1 MSAREAILEAIIANQ
16 PAGNPLPE
24 IDVNAMIQ
32 YDDLVAQFKLVLEGI
47 GGRLIQVAD
56 NDAVQDMINEIS
68 KDKETIVNALE
79 PTEALVRQLETLS
92 LSSLAMVD
100 LAIIRGSYGVAET
113 GAVWVDEKQMV
124 IRIIPFI
131 CEQLVFVLD
140 RAGLVT
146 NMGEAYQRI
155 NTFETG
161 FGVFIAGPSK
171 TADIEQSLV
180 IGAHGPKQS
189 VVILVG

>member
-124 IRIIPFI
+124 IRILPFI

>member
-113 GAVWVDEKQMV
+113 GAVWVD
-124 IRIIPFI
+124 
-131 CEQLVFVLD
+131 
-140 RAGLVT
+140 
-146 NMGEAYQRI
+146 
-155 NTFETG
+155 
-161 FGVFIAGPSK
+161 
-171 TADIEQSLV
+171 
-180 IGAHGPKQS
+180 
-189 VVILVG
+189 

>member
-1 MSAREAILEAIIANQ
+1 MSAKEAILVNIIANQ
-16 PAGNPLPE
+16 PVGNPLPV

-32 YDDLVAQFKLVLEGI
+32 YDDLVAQFKFVLESI
-47 GGRLIQVAD
+47 GGRLIQVED
-56 NDAVQDMINEIS
+56 NEAAHEMILTLS

-79 PTEALVRQLETLS
+79 PTDALVRQLTSMS
-92 LSSLAMVD
+92 LESLAMVD
-100 LAIIRGSYGVAET
+100 LAIIKGSCGVAET

-124 IRIIPFI
+124 IRILPFI

-140 RAGLVT
+140 RTGLVT

>member
-113 GAVWVDEKQMV
+113 GAVCVDENQMV
-124 IRIIPFI
+124 IRILPFI